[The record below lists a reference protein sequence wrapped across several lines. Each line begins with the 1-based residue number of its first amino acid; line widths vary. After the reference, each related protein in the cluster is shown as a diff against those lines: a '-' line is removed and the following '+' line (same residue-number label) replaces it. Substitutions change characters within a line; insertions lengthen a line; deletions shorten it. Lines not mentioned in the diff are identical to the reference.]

1 MPKNPLNCLKVIGRG
16 WSNIALTLESIL
28 QINDWN
34 RSGSSRQPH
43 YCSRS
48 GRKQIRGFKEQ
59 KLPWCPKEN
68 RLIGPPVINTRG
80 SSGVNRLG
88 ACVGTPGHLWSLLS
102 WESDPWDLNLWGQ
115 SILQCGPLQTGHGAG
130 GNSAWDA
137 LPSHRYNKLI
147 PFHLGPSG
155 RFSQAI
161 SEQV

>member
-1 MPKNPLNCLKVIGRG
+1 MPKNPLNCLKVIDRG

-34 RSGSSRQPH
+34 RFGSSNSPITVVDQEE
-43 YCSRS
+43 SRPGALRS
-48 GRKQIRGFKEQ
+48 R

-88 ACVGTPGHLWSLLS
+88 ASVGTPGHLWSQLS

-115 SILQCGPLQTGHGAG
+115 SLLQCGPLQTGHGVG

-137 LPSHRYNKLI
+137 LPSHSNNKLI